1 MPRKPK
7 PPPQTLREVARDA
20 MHAHAPTDTA
30 AALEAVRRRVK
41 ADPKLLE
48 EAIALGAGRAFELEV
63 CRAYWAERGK
73 AV

>member
-1 MPRKPK
+1 MPRKTK

-20 MHAHAPTDTA
+20 MHAHAPADTA

-41 ADPKLLE
+41 ADPRLTE
-48 EAIALGAGRAFELEV
+48 EAVALAANRAFELEV

-73 AV
+73 A

>member
-1 MPRKPK
+1 M
-7 PPPQTLREVARDA
+7 
-20 MHAHAPTDTA
+20 
-30 AALEAVRRRVK
+30 K

-48 EAIALGAGRAFELEV
+48 EAIALAAGRAFELEV